1 MNEYLHWWYTLV
13 NLFLIAP
20 LLVGSSFVVSWFTKD
35 SKTTRAMLFTSQILA
50 LISVILLALWNII
63 YFVAIYKKDVYYSG
77 MGDIDKN
84 VYTTQSK
91 KVFLFIMIAE
101 TVLMVCFFSYSIWVA
116 STYRELMHGKGA
128 FNDDESAG
136 KADKEKQ

>member
-1 MNEYLHWWYTLV
+1 M
-13 NLFLIAP
+13 
-20 LLVGSSFVVSWFTKD
+20 G
-35 SKTTRAMLFTSQILA
+35 TRGMLFTSQILA
-50 LISVILLALWNII
+50 LVSVLLLALWNII

-77 MGDIDKN
+77 MGEIEKN

-91 KVFLFIMIAE
+91 KVYLFIMIAE
-101 TVLMVCFFSYSIWVA
+101 SVLMTIFFCYSIWVT